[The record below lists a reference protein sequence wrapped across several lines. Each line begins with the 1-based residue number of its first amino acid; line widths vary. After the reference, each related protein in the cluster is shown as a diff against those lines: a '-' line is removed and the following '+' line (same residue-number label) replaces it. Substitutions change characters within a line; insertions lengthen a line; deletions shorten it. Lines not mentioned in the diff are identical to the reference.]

1 VHISRIDLN
10 LLVVLDA
17 IYTEGG
23 ITRASHKLHLTQP
36 AVSHALARLRDAFG
50 DALFVREGRAM
61 VPTPRARQLM
71 LPVRAALR
79 SLQVGL
85 NELEQF
91 DPTAAQRRFE
101 IGVRDVLESALLPA
115 LMRLTV
121 ESAPEIDFAAVRV
134 SRRDLE
140 SELSAGTADVVL
152 DVLLPVSERVL
163 HRQVVADHLV
173 VVMRKDHPLA
183 RRKLD
188 LALYLKQQHV
198 MVSSRRSGPSIEDHE
213 LSRRGQ
219 QRRVR
224 LRCQHYFTACEVVSQ
239 TDLLLTMPARHAS
252 LTNQHFDNLILAFP
266 MPSPPLDVY
275 LYWHAA
281 ADADPANRW
290 LRERV
295 IEALGVKESV
305 LSRRSEPALGS
316 DLMSA

>member
-1 VHISRIDLN
+1 MHISRIDLN

-17 IYTEGG
+17 IFTEGG

-71 LPVRAALR
+71 LPVRTALR

-91 DPTAAQRRFE
+91 DAGSAQRHFE

-121 ESAPEIDFAAVRV
+121 AAAPEINFSAVRV
-134 SRRDLE
+134 ARRDLE
-140 SELSAGTADVVL
+140 SELSAGTADVAL
-152 DVLLPVSERVL
+152 DVLLPVSDRVR
-163 HRQVVADHLV
+163 HQHVVADHLV
-173 VVMRKDHPLA
+173 VVMRREHPLA
-183 RRKLD
+183 QRKLD
-188 LALYLKQQHV
+188 IASYLRQEHV
-198 MVSSRRSGPSIEDHE
+198 MVSSRRTGPSIEDQE
-213 LSRRGQ
+213 LSRGALS
-219 QRRVR
+219 RRVR

-252 LTNQHFDNLILAFP
+252 LTNQHFDNLIRDFP
-266 MPSPPLDVY
+266 RKSPALDVY
-275 LYWHAA
+275 LYWHAS
-281 ADADPANRW
+281 ADLDPANRW

-295 IEALGVKESV
+295 IEAL
-305 LSRRSEPALGS
+305 RSGEA
-316 DLMSA
+316 A